1 MSTLFKTHNI
11 DFSKKPS
18 KAVLMRS
25 IGKCLEQ
32 GAKSISLTWG
42 ENWIDLD
49 YHPNQEQWYGQ
60 GWIKEIGGDDIAQE
74 LNTIRKQA
82 LADIQASR
90 KFYNDHFQF
99 VKVGF

>member
-11 DFSKKPS
+11 SFNKKPS

-49 YHPNQEQWYGQ
+49 FHPNHEQWYGQ
-60 GWIKEIGGDDIAQE
+60 GWIKQLSGDDIAQE

-82 LADIQASR
+82 IEDIQASR

-99 VKVGF
+99 IKVGF